1 MDRTFDYLSDLTH
14 ISSFP
19 LRRLGSDP
27 ELNEKPSQRSQ
38 DVRERMCV
46 HVCVCVLDVRG
57 IKREMSV
64 NYIYNH
70 DCLLPEK
77 ATRSMRF
84 RILETVV

>member
-57 IKREMSV
+57 IKREMIV

>member
-27 ELNEKPSQRSQ
+27 ELNEKPSQITRCA
-38 DVRERMCV
+38 RKN
-46 HVCVCVLDVRG
+46 VCTRVCVLDVRE
-57 IKREMSV
+57 IKREMIV

-84 RILETVV
+84 

>member
-1 MDRTFDYLSDLTH
+1 M
-14 ISSFP
+14 IQSSMKSL
-19 LRRLGSDP
+19 LRDHKMC
-27 ELNEKPSQRSQ
+27 EK
-38 DVRERMCV
+38 ECV
-46 HVCVCVLDVRG
+46 YTCVCVLDVRG
-57 IKREMSV
+57 IKREMMV

>member
-1 MDRTFDYLSDLTH
+1 
-14 ISSFP
+14 
-19 LRRLGSDP
+19 
-27 ELNEKPSQRSQ
+27 
-38 DVRERMCV
+38 MCTR
-46 HVCVCVLDVRG
+46 VCVLDVRG
-57 IKREMSV
+57 IKREMIV